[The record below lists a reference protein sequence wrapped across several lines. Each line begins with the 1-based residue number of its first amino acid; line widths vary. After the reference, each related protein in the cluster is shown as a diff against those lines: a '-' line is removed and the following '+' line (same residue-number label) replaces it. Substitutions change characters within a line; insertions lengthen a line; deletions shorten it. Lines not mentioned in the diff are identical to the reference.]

1 MYKKSKQTWAK
12 HWDFVLWDIIALIIS
27 YFIAYVVRFGP
38 HIYSYQQELLIQMG
52 VVLVLIYFCV
62 SLLGHSYKN
71 IIHRNRY
78 QELRSVIVQV
88 LVSYAII
95 TIYLYLVKDADDFS
109 RQVYLVS
116 GVLSV
121 ILIYGERIVWKR
133 ILRLRRLNSKI
144 QPKLLLITQSDKVE
158 NNLRAIRIQ
167 RYNDFAVS
175 GIVIMDQD
183 MQGESFEGIPVV
195 ANATSLKKYVLA
207 EVVDEVLIDL
217 YDTSQTD
224 ALMEYFLMAGI
235 TVHAVLLS
243 NAMDLPNK
251 HVEKVGGHMVLTTTN
266 NLASGWQL
274 VGKRILDIIGG
285 IVGLAFTGVIYLIV
299 APKIKKIDPGPIFFS
314 QTRVGQNG
322 RKFKIYKFRSMY
334 MDAEARKNELMAQN
348 QMEGLMFKMDNDP
361 RILPGIGHKIRDWS
375 LDEFPQFLN
384 VLKGD
389 MSLVGTRPPTVDE
402 FNEYEVHHKMRL
414 AFKPG
419 ITGMWQVSGRSN
431 IKDFEEIVR
440 LDSEYIKNWS
450 LRMDI
455 KIILKTIKVV
465 LHKDGSM

>member
-1 MYKKSKQTWAK
+1 MYKKARQAWAK
-12 HWDFVLWDIIALIIS
+12 HWDFAIWDLVVLAVSYYIS
-27 YFIAYVVRFGP
+27 CMLRFGVHFVGAGQAP
-38 HIYSYQQELLIQMG
+38 FVQMSI
-52 VVLVLIYFCV
+52 VLVLVYFCV
-62 SLLGHSYKN
+62 SIFSRTYKN

-78 QELRSVIVQV
+78 QELRSVLVQV
-88 LVSYAII
+88 VVAYGVF
-95 TIYLYLVKDADDFS
+95 TIYMYLLQDAQGFS

-116 GVLSV
+116 AVLSLV
-121 ILIYGERIVWKR
+121 LIYGERIVWKR
-133 ILRLRRLNSKI
+133 IIRLRRLNAKI
-144 QPKLLLITQSDKVE
+144 QPKLLLITESDTVE
-158 NNLRAIRIQ
+158 DNLRAIRKQ
-167 RYNDFAVS
+167 RYNDFTVS
-175 GIVIMDQD
+175 GIVIMNQD
-183 MQGESFEGIPVV
+183 RKGEIIHDIPVV
-195 ANATSLKKYVLA
+195 ANADELKKYVLT
-207 EVVDEVLIDL
+207 EVVDEVLIDMN
-217 YDTSQTD
+217 DTHATNELID
-224 ALMEYFLMAGI
+224 YMLVVGI
-235 TVHAVLLS
+235 TVHVSLLS
-243 NAMDLPNK
+243 NTMNLPNK
-251 HVEKVGGHMVLTTTN
+251 HIEKIGGHMVLTTTN

-274 VGKRILDIIGG
+274 VCKRALDIVGG
-285 IVGLAFTGVIYLIV
+285 IVGLIFTGLIYLLV

-314 QTRVGQNG
+314 QVRVGQNG

-334 MDAEARKNELMAQN
+334 MDAEERKKELMAQN

-402 FNEYEVHHKMRL
+402 FNEYEAHHKMRL

-440 LDSEYIKNWS
+440 LDSEYIRNWN
-450 LRMDI
+450 LKMDI

>member
-1 MYKKSKQTWAK
+1 MYKKSRQTWAK
-12 HWDFVLWDIIALIIS
+12 HWDFAVWDLIVLLIS
-27 YFIAYVVRFGP
+27 YFIAYADRFGMQWSAEGQ
-38 HIYSYQQELLIQMG
+38 ILVIRMS
-52 VVLVLIYFCV
+52 LVLALVYFCV
-62 SLLGHSYKN
+62 AILGRAYKN

-78 QELRSVIVQV
+78 QELGSLIVQV
-88 LVSYAII
+88 VASYAIF
-95 TIYLYLVKDADDFS
+95 TIYMYLTQDAYYFS

-116 GVLSV
+116 AVLSI
-121 ILIYGERIVWKR
+121 ILIYGERIIWKR
-133 ILRLRRLNSKI
+133 IIRLRRLNAKI
-144 QPKLLLITQSDKVE
+144 QPKLLLITTSVNVE
-158 NNLRAIRIQ
+158 NNLNAIKKQ

-175 GIVIMDQD
+175 GIVILDAD
-183 MQGESFEGIPVV
+183 RKGELIREIPVV
-195 ANATSLKKYVLA
+195 ANADDLKKYVLS
-207 EVVDEVLIDL
+207 EVVDEVLIDI
-217 YDTSQTD
+217 DQTTKTND
-224 ALMEYFLMAGI
+224 LIDYMLMAGI
-235 TVHAVLLS
+235 TVHVALIS
-243 NAMDLPNK
+243 NTMDLPNK
-251 HVEKVGGHMVLTTTN
+251 HIEKVGGHMVLTTTN

-274 VGKRILDIIGG
+274 IMKRAMDIVGGL
-285 IVGLAFTGVIYLIV
+285 VGLAFTGLIYLFV

-314 QTRVGQNG
+314 QVRVGQNG

-334 MDAEARKNELMAQN
+334 MDAEERKKELKAQN
-348 QMEGLMFKMDNDP
+348 QMDGLMFKMDNDP

-440 LDSEYIKNWS
+440 LDAEYIKNWN

-455 KIILKTIKVV
+455 RIILKTVRVV
-465 LHKDGSM
+465 LRKDGSM